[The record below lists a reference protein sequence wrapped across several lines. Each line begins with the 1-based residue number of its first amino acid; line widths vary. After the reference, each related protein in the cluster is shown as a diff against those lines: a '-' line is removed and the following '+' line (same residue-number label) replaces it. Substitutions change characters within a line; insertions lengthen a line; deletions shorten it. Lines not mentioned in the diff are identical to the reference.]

1 MIRSASSEL
10 DIDKLQIL
18 IQCVPN
24 EEELLLFKDYNAN
37 DDENIENPLSQ
48 PEQFLRKMCAIPN
61 LDHRLRAIMFA
72 RQFSELARDLR
83 SCFEVVENACDEVL
97 SIRNDLR
104 NILKHALYCGN
115 VLNEGT
121 IRGDANGFA
130 LESLLLFANVKT
142 TTNKNTDTPTLIRPP
157 ENLLEVV
164 VDVADDSDTIEDK
177 QNDTYS
183 LRENSETLR
192 TRACAFSRRT
202 RKSI

>member
-1 MIRSASSEL
+1 MKISKIRYLNQNNFSKDVHDTKLGASPSAL
-10 DIDKLQIL
+10 
-18 IQCVPN
+18 
-24 EEELLLFKDYNAN
+24 
-37 DDENIENPLSQ
+37 
-48 PEQFLRKMCAIPN
+48 
-61 LDHRLRAIMFA
+61 MFA

-97 SIRNDLR
+97 SSNDLR

-177 QNDTYS
+177 QM
-183 LRENSETLR
+183 
-192 TRACAFSRRT
+192 TRIRCA
-202 RKSI
+202 KI